1 MKIRIGVISLLI
13 SVVSPGNFSVASS
26 EQPFAGTK
34 EGPKVAFIAD
44 SGSGPFFLNVLKLIK
59 RQGADMVLHQGDLG
73 YRGLNTTDFMNA
85 VNNVLGP
92 DFPYFA
98 SRGNHDFRWE
108 QGYQPILKQRAKKV
122 GASCTGDYGQNSTC
136 VYQGLFIILSAG
148 GEIGSE
154 SQNTRYIEDQL
165 AADNSIWRIC
175 SWHRTQRT
183 MQIEYKRDEVGW
195 GPYEACRE
203 GGAIIAT
210 GHGHHYA
217 RTRTLM
223 NMEHLTVYPDC
234 DTTSGNEVCV
244 FRNNDVSGEPG
255 ATFAFVSGLGGAERR
270 RQRRCT
276 PTRFP
281 YSQRRGCNGIWAS
294 IYSIKQ
300 GASHGALFITFNAGG
315 NPSKAEGEFINIHGD
330 VIDSFTVT
338 ARSSG
343 HSHTAR
349 QGLLF
354 THFSRSVFTNELP

>member
-1 MKIRIGVISLLI
+1 MKLIVGVISLLI
-13 SVVSPGNFSVASS
+13 SAVSLGNLSVAGS

-34 EGPKVAFIAD
+34 EGPRVAFIGD

-85 VNNVLGP
+85 INEVLGP

-108 QGYQPILKQRAKKV
+108 QGYQPILMQRAEKV
-122 GASCTGDYGQNSTC
+122 GATCTGDYGQNSTC
-136 VYQGLFIILSAG
+136 AYGGLFFILSAG

-183 MQIEYKRDEVGW
+183 MQIEFKSDEVGW

-217 RTRTLM
+217 RTRTLVSM
-223 NMEHLTVYPDC
+223 INLTVYPDC
-234 DTTSGNEVCV
+234 DTPDGNEVCV
-244 FRNNDVSGEPG
+244 VRNNVATGDPG

-276 PTRFP
+276 PTKFP
-281 YSQRRGCNGIWAS
+281 YGQRRGCNGIWAS

-315 NPSKAEGEFINIHGD
+315 NPNKAVGEFINIHGD

-338 ARSSG
+338 ARSNG
-343 HSHTAR
+343 
-349 QGLLF
+349 QK
-354 THFSRSVFTNELP
+354 